1 MHYVTAPLQVDHR
14 QYQLTYF
21 KTNRLS
27 LIDDL
32 PDLGLIQEVNFVPVA
47 WHVKKKKTEKKT
59 GFMHYCSR
67 SAAVCRRIEDVPGRC
82 HTTMLS
88 EERSAKGE
96 SAVSF
101 TCFTCRGQQ
110 ALYSDWIGKPRLLF
124 GRNCYLASKSPVLRV
139 SPRPPLQLHTLHP
152 TVHTHIPE
160 RAQQYGG
167 RAPDS
172 PR

>member
-1 MHYVTAPLQVDHR
+1 MAC
-14 QYQLTYF
+14 
-21 KTNRLS
+21 
-27 LIDDL
+27 
-32 PDLGLIQEVNFVPVA
+32 
-47 WHVKKKKTEKKT
+47 KKKKKQKKKT

-139 SPRPPLQLHTLHP
+139 SPRPPPAITHP
-152 TVHTHIPE
+152 
-160 RAQQYGG
+160 
-167 RAPDS
+167 APYSTYIFQSEPNSTAAAPLTARGDS
-172 PR
+172 FLAAPPPLGPTTRSPLPSHFQPVGV